1 MNDGGTDLGFNVIS
15 NNRNSSIL
23 EPLAPFRVRC
33 YKDRHAVNE
42 SHACIQGCL
51 SIEAGGLLR
60 AHRHVVHKDIGSA
73 VH

>member
-1 MNDGGTDLGFNVIS
+1 MNDGGTYLGFDVVS

-33 YKDRHAVNE
+33 YEYRHAVNE
-42 SHACIQGCL
+42 SHTCIQCSL

-60 AHRHVVHKDIGSA
+60 AHRHVVYKDIGPA
-73 VH
+73 VQ